1 MQLIQRQFIR
11 RGFTLLELLIVV
23 ALIALL
29 AALSVVA
36 MQGVT
41 EQAEVA
47 ASTTTVLKVNSLLE
61 QRVEAFNR
69 AFNGSQKDA
78 YIVGTVG
85 LLKAV
90 DGRFDYFIQHPDEA
104 PPAIRLLAY
113 KAAFRYEM
121 PQRFVERT
129 AAGDTISSSPP
140 AAVAAGMPL
149 SIYQSIAVPNA
160 IGELTA
166 DGGATPTNAEVNAL
180 VASKF
185 AAHTPETESAEL
197 LYFALVKSGNF
208 GAFSGGA
215 DQFTGDEIADTD
227 GDGLPEFVDAWG
239 QPLRF
244 YRWPTRLFDPNAPNP
259 FAPVFAT
266 VNDNTEV
273 DPTPLDDDGDTSTVE
288 DTDALREIMP
298 FERDNAGLLVK
309 GLPPSPVQIGTS
321 IQRDL
326 MLVDPDDP
334 VGILYTFIEDP
345 QYVAMGIDLTEE
357 FNEAKYHTPDTY
369 HSPLIVSAGADGI
382 LGLREPT
389 DVVPGSG
396 IYGNLAQFAGTTA
409 TAPNPSAATLD
420 ALFDNLTNRNRRA
433 GASR

>member
-1 MQLIQRQFIR
+1 MQLIKRQSKR

-23 ALIALL
+23 ALIAFL
-29 AALSVVA
+29 AALSVIA
-36 MQGVT
+36 MNGVT

-47 ASTTTVLKVNSLLE
+47 ASTTTVLKVNALLE
-61 QRVEAFNR
+61 QRVEAFDR
-69 AFNGSQKDA
+69 AFRGSLKDS
-78 YIVGTVG
+78 YIQGTVT
-85 LLKAV
+85 LLK
-90 DGRFDYFIQHPDEA
+90 DIDSRFDYFLQYPDEA

-129 AAGDTISSSPP
+129 AAGDTTTSPP

-149 SIYQSIAVPNA
+149 SVYQAIAVPNA

-166 DGGATPTNAEVNAL
+166 DGGATPTAAA
-180 VASKF
+180 VAAHVATKF
-185 AAHTPETESAEL
+185 AAHTPDTESAEL

-215 DQFTGDEIADTD
+215 DQFTQAEIADTD

-273 DPTPLDDDGDTSTVE
+273 DPTPLDDDGDPSTVE
-288 DTDALREIMP
+288 DTDALREILP
-298 FERDNAGLLVK
+298 FERDNAGLLFK
-309 GLPPSPVQIGTS
+309 GLPPAPIQIGTS
-321 IQRDL
+321 TQRDL

-334 VGILYTFIEDP
+334 VGILYSFIEDP
-345 QYVAMGIDLTEE
+345 QYQAMGIDLTLE
-357 FNEAKYHTPDTY
+357 FNEAKYHTPDTF
-369 HSPLIVSAGADGI
+369 HAPMIVSAGADGK

-389 DVVPGSG
+389 DVVPASG

-409 TAPNPSAATLD
+409 SAPNPTAETLD
-420 ALFDNLTNRNRRA
+420 AVFDNLTNRNRRA
-433 GASR
+433 GAAR

>member
-1 MQLIQRQFIR
+1 MKLTQKQFIR

-23 ALIALL
+23 SLIAAL
-29 AALSVVA
+29 AALSIVA
-36 MQGVT
+36 MNGVT

-47 ASTTTVLKVNSLLE
+47 ASTATVLKVNSLLE
-61 QRVEAFNR
+61 ERIEAFNR
-69 AFNGSQKDA
+69 AFRGAQKDSYVVA
-78 YIVGTVG
+78 TVG
-85 LLKAV
+85 LLKNV
-90 DGRFDYFIQHPDEA
+90 DSRFDYFIQNPDEA

-113 KAAFRYEM
+113 KAAFRFEM
-121 PQRFVERT
+121 PQRFAERT
-129 AAGDTISSSPP
+129 AAGDTSAIPP
-140 AAVAAGMPL
+140 AGMPL
-149 SIYQSIAVPNA
+149 SIYTTIAVPNA

-166 DGGATPTNAEVNAL
+166 DGGATPTAAAVNTL

-185 AAHTPETESAEL
+185 ARHTPDTESAEL
-197 LYFALVKSGNF
+197 LYFALVKAGNF
-208 GAFSGGA
+208 GSFSGGA
-215 DQFTGDEIADTD
+215 DQFSSDEIADTD
-227 GDGLPEFVDAWG
+227 GDGLPEFVDVWG

-259 FAPVFAT
+259 FAPIFDT

-288 DTDALREIMP
+288 DTDDLREILP

-309 GLPPSPVQIGTS
+309 GLPPSPIQIGTS

-345 QYVAMGIDLTEE
+345 QFVAMGIDLTEE

-369 HSPLIVSAGADGI
+369 HSPLVVSAGLDGI

-389 DVVPGSG
+389 DVVPASG

-409 TAPNPSAATLD
+409 TAPAPTAATLD

-433 GASR
+433 GATR